1 MRWAL
6 DRYGFPYEE
15 EAHAPPFHRFV
26 TRRHGCGNTVPALLR
41 EGGSVGGSAAILRAL
56 DPEAPEDR
64 RLYPA
69 DPQQRAQVEDLEDLF
84 DRQLGPHV
92 RRIAYF
98 HLLPHRGKVLPLL
111 THGVP
116 GWERTLVGLLFPL
129 LRTFMV
135 RGMRIDA
142 AGAERSR
149 ARVREIFET
158 VASRLTGPYL
168 VGERFTAADLTFASL
183 SAGVLAPPEY
193 GAPVQLPQLSAAQH
207 AEVESF
213 RDHPAG
219 QFGLRLYR
227 QERRGSC

>member
-41 EGGSVGGSAAILRAL
+41 RGSGLGGSAAILRAL
-56 DPEAPEDR
+56 DAEAPAER
-64 RLYPA
+64 KLYPA
-69 DPQQRAQVEDLEDLF
+69 EHRTQVEELEDLF

-98 HLLPHRGKVLPLL
+98 HLLPHREKVLPLL

-116 GWERTLVGLLFPL
+116 GWEKTLVGVLFPL
-129 LRTFMV
+129 LRAFMV
-135 RGMRIDA
+135 RGLRIDA

-149 ARVREIFET
+149 VRVREIFET

-168 VGERFTAADLTFASL
+168 VGERFTAADLAFASL

-193 GAPVQLPQLSAAQH
+193 GAPVKLPQLSAAQH
-207 AEVESF
+207 TEVESF

-227 QERRGSC
+227 QER